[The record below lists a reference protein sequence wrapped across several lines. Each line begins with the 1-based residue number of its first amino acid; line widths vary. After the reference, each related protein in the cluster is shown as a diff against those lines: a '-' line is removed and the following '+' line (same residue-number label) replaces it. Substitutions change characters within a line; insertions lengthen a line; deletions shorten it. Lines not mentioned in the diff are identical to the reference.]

1 MNIKLIEIVINQ
13 EIFFSDK
20 TKYTLLNM
28 KYSIILENIISKKK
42 KIKNLYVFL
51 TAYIFFNLKKLN
63 KNKKIKTNFNERSS
77 EKNRVKTFNKTKDK
91 KNDTNDK
98 LK

>member
-1 MNIKLIEIVINQ
+1 M
-13 EIFFSDK
+13 
-20 TKYTLLNM
+20 
-28 KYSIILENIISKKK
+28 
-42 KIKNLYVFL
+42 
-51 TAYIFFNLKKLN
+51 FFNLKKLN

-77 EKNRVKTFNKTKDK
+77 EKNRVKKFNKTKDK